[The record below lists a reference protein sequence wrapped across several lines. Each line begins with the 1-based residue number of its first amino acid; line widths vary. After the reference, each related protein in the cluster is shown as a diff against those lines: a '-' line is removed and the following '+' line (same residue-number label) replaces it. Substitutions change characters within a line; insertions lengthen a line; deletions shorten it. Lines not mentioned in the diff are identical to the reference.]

1 MQVQITL
8 SKKEKR
14 YYFSYLLAMLLF
26 VSALLTIVFIKNFE
40 SPFDNSDYISIQT
53 LNEKNKFDVQQ
64 NMVQPI
70 LDSTFS
76 KINKLNFE
84 NRNSMKGYEIENSI
98 SDVANLFEMGDFKDP
113 RKESY
118 LKIAKFYK
126 MYLDDKKIESNRKD
140 NVGIY
145 KKQFED
151 CTLSYQ
157 TKQQQL
163 ITLTSKK

>member
-1 MQVQITL
+1 
-8 SKKEKR
+8 
-14 YYFSYLLAMLLF
+14 
-26 VSALLTIVFIKNFE
+26 
-40 SPFDNSDYISIQT
+40 
-53 LNEKNKFDVQQ
+53 
-64 NMVQPI
+64 
-70 LDSTFS
+70 
-76 KINKLNFE
+76 
-84 NRNSMKGYEIENSI
+84 
-98 SDVANLFEMGDFKDP
+98 MGDFKDP